1 MTIVHLAFLVYG
13 LIFITLTFSTLTITI
28 YIAHRKIDH
37 IESFLLNCD
46 KVTGEK
52 ELWQHAGL
60 MGKVIRLTNISFI
73 LLTPKIYTK
82 RKLIDI
88 DEINKLPSEIKTPL
102 IAIGVAFTI
111 SFIALL
117 GLGVFMHYL
126 PPLPK

>member
-1 MTIVHLAFLVYG
+1 MTIVHLAFLVHG
-13 LIFITLTFSTLTITI
+13 LIFITLTFSTLAITI

-46 KVTGEK
+46 RVTSEK

-73 LLTPKIYTK
+73 LLTPKIYKK

-88 DEINKLPSEIKTPL
+88 DEINKLPSKFKPPL

-117 GLGVFMHYL
+117 GLGVFMYYL

>member
-1 MTIVHLAFLVYG
+1 MALMFSN
-13 LIFITLTFSTLTITI
+13 LTVTI

-46 KVTGEK
+46 MITGEK
-52 ELWQHAGL
+52 KLWEHAGL
-60 MGKVIRLTNISFI
+60 LGKVIRLTNISFI
-73 LLTPKIYTK
+73 LLSPKIYTK

-88 DEINKLPSEIKTPL
+88 QEINKLPSKIKTPL
-102 IAIGVAFTI
+102 IAIGLAYII
-111 SFIALL
+111 SFVALL

>member
-1 MTIVHLAFLVYG
+1 MTIFHLAFLVHG
-13 LIFITLTFSTLTITI
+13 LIFITLSFSTLAITI
-28 YIAHRKIDH
+28 YIAHRKIDY

-46 KVTGEK
+46 MVTSEK

-88 DEINKLPSEIKTPL
+88 DEINKLPSKIKTSL

>member
-1 MTIVHLAFLVYG
+1 MTNVHLTFLVCS
-13 LIFITLTFSTLTITI
+13 LIYATLTFSTLAITI
-28 YIAHRKIDH
+28 YIAHCKIDH

-46 KVTGEK
+46 MVTSEK
-52 ELWQHAGL
+52 KLWQHAGL

-73 LLTPKIYTK
+73 LLTPQIYTK

-88 DEINKLPSEIKTPL
+88 DEINKLPSKIKTTL